1 MLAGASPRAVFLLL
15 LSALLFWPLAVWRPL
30 RIVSVLFLVILGAA
44 NIVHD
49 GFFGYL
55 IDEFFIASSLRTT
68 SSETREFL
76 TSLPMGTMVWCA
88 VWLLLCAGIVRFM
101 LRKGNEP
108 NLQGRASQRLA
119 IAALLVWAGFLGY
132 SHWTG
137 PLDTTTALR
146 KLHIVYPLHIA
157 NAGWRQYQITDA
169 LLYTP
174 LLPEPTPPSPQSQ
187 VDTVVVVL
195 GESAS
200 AHRWSLLGYQQAP
213 TNASLQDIPGLQ
225 VARVLANGLNTAA
238 ALPYVLTGLSAL
250 DSVTHQ
256 APSFIDLA
264 QHAGYKTIV
273 LNNSRYLRTGEDFLT
288 HALRR
293 SANVYLKVG
302 DGDYDEV
309 LTPALQTALQDPAPR
324 KLIVLHTYGSH
335 VTAASRY
342 PKTAHQLADSY
353 DTSIRYTSDLL
364 AQWIR
369 MLDASSPQQSALL
382 LYASDHGVV
391 VPPCSGSSRSGGSL
405 SSYEIPALAWANP
418 VSLAQNA
425 QLLTPLRQQDP
436 AQVHISNTVIPEMAI
451 QALGYSLQALSP
463 THRPRQVLLDA
474 EGHPWEHSK
483 AQLCQGQGT

>member
-1 MLAGASPRAVFLLL
+1 MRG
-15 LSALLFWPLAVWRPL
+15 
-30 RIVSVLFLVILGAA
+30 GAA
-44 NIVHD
+44 AIQNSWVFD
-49 GFFGYL
+49 GNYPSGFQSR
-55 IDEFFIASSLRTT
+55 FIQNS
-68 SSETREFL
+68 
-76 TSLPMGTMVWCA
+76 
-88 VWLLLCAGIVRFM
+88 
-101 LRKGNEP
+101 K
-108 NLQGRASQRLA
+108 
-119 IAALLVWAGFLGY
+119 
-132 SHWTG
+132 
-137 PLDTTTALR
+137 PL
-146 KLHIVYPLHIA
+146 Y
-157 NAGWRQYQITDA
+157 
-169 LLYTP
+169 
-174 LLPEPTPPSPQSQ
+174 
-187 VDTVVVVL
+187 
-195 GESAS
+195 
-200 AHRWSLLGYQQAP
+200 
-213 TNASLQDIPGLQ
+213 
-225 VARVLANGLNTAA
+225 
-238 ALPYVLTGLSAL
+238 
-250 DSVTHQ
+250 
-256 APSFIDLA
+256 
-264 QHAGYKTIV
+264 YKTIV

-288 HALRR
+288 QALRR

-309 LTPALQTALQDPAPR
+309 LTPALQTALHDPAPR

-382 LYASDHGVV
+382 VYASDHGVV

-418 VSLAQNA
+418 VSLVQNA

-451 QALGYSLQALSP
+451 QALGYSQQALSP